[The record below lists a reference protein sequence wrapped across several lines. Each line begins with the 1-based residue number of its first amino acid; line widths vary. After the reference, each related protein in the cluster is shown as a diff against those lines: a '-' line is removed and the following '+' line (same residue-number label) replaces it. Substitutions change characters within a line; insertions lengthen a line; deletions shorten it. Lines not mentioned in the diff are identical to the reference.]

1 MRCALLSLF
10 VFAFLGACD
19 SQEYAQC
26 NAPDDHL
33 EVLYK
38 AKNPVHPFS
47 HPFCLVCNTEI
58 EADEYASWA
67 ESMGGSGDISSP
79 EGLHPCLYVYG
90 EGADI
95 PSLEA
100 CQALVC
106 DGGAIY
112 NDMVSKT
119 QGNVNV
125 GPILDPDNLISH
137 EWVLSPQAT
146 TMNHSLPLTTDIR
159 ATTVT
164 QVPQ

>member
-1 MRCALLSLF
+1 MRCALLSLL

-58 EADEYASWA
+58 ETDEYASWA

-100 CQALVC
+100 CQALVVKLRPSRRAQTL
-106 DGGAIY
+106 GTKQAALW
-112 NDMVSKT
+112 
-119 QGNVNV
+119 
-125 GPILDPDNLISH
+125 PA
-137 EWVLSPQAT
+137 EVLRDAVDEGSNPW
-146 TMNHSLPLTTDIR
+146 LPC
-159 ATTVT
+159 
-164 QVPQ
+164 